1 MSQAAIESPAFRPE
15 DQPLRA
21 IRLGRDHHAVERRPD
36 GALVLSASEP
46 LEAWPER
53 ITEKLLYWAGRTPDR
68 TFIARRGPDRKW
80 IRITYAEALDKV
92 TRLASAFLERGL
104 SPERPIMILSGNGLE
119 HAMIALAALADPTRQ
134 RIVEML
140 ASGALSSG
148 EIAGRFKLSPPAISQ
163 HLKTLKTAKL
173 VTVRVDAQ
181 KRIYAL
187 NPEGVAEIGAWVDRI
202 RAFWNPRLDA
212 LEAAMKKDSK

>member
-1 MSQAAIESPAFRPE
+1 MI
-15 DQPLRA
+15 
-21 IRLGRDHHAVERRPD
+21 
-36 GALVLSASEP
+36 ALVSNS
-46 LEAWPER
+46 
-53 ITEKLLYWAGRTPDR
+53 
-68 TFIARRGPDRKW
+68 
-80 IRITYAEALDKV
+80 
-92 TRLASAFLERGL
+92 
-104 SPERPIMILSGNGLE
+104 
-119 HAMIALAALADPTRQ
+119 LAALADPTRQ

-163 HLKTLKTAKL
+163 HLKTLKMAKL

-187 NPEGVAEIGAWVDRI
+187 NPEGVAEVADWVDRI

-212 LEAAMKKDSK
+212 LEASLKKDSK